1 MEAQLL
7 LAELRAELKAVRDA
21 SASARSA
28 SLERSR
34 TVEAELRQLAAA
46 AQAAGAQVV
55 AERETAAAEMD
66 ALLAKLASACT
77 AEEEMRRQAAQQLE
91 TEQER
96 HVARLQQMAARRMH
110 WQRLNDGWST
120 WRGQWAEV
128 ARHKRLLAQAKQR
141 CTELSEIMQKEAL
154 DERQRREKACQYDIA
169 EAERYELD
177 ARVVAAAE
185 ANRLAAAAEAVTQAK
200 RAEECKIAELTA
212 QLLTGGGRDYR
223 AVAWRHLKLAEAGC
237 ADIRWR
243 LAIVRSEA
251 AQEQLVPTEVVV
263 ELEQEPAVVEA
274 EGHAET
280 EAVAEA
286 EVEGSGSE
294 AEVEVEVETVAEAEA
309 EAEVEAEVEAE
320 TVVRMKLKVEVEAG
334 LNERLAADAH
344 SAPPPL
350 SAATAL
356 CLRATALC
364 LRVEDDA
371 AKSREEWR
379 AVSRAVAQETEEA
392 QEAEKAAEVEKAD
405 LAESAEKTEGAEGAL
420 DKTFDKAVSE
430 AAEETDEEWRAV
442 ALALSG
448 GAPNWVHAVA
458 EAARMYHAS
467 HGTALGEPQGVEL
480 ATELLRVVWKPELEQ
495 AVKVEEVK
503 QAVEVGD
510 VREVEEVQDAE
521 SEAKAEEVEDMEE
534 AGKVE
539 AAEAEEVEAVEGS
552 PDGASDE
559 AASEADTNK
568 ADEEVASEV
577 SDEPDDHADEEA
589 GSEAG
594 VADAAGHPPLLPLS
608 VLLPLLLLAR
618 HAARVPCVCV
628 AHVVLLLLLLLL
640 LLPELLR
647 AVLAARLGNR
657 APRDTAAA
665 ETASNCDEAQAY
677 RSPVTLRFAEREAVV
692 WTARDSSARILFV
705 AESRPFSP

>member
-200 RAEECKIAELTA
+200 RAEEGKIAELTA

-420 DKTFDKAVSE
+420 DKTFNKAVSE

-458 EAARMYHAS
+458 EAARMYHAR
-467 HGTALGEPQGVEL
+467 HGTAVGEPQGVEL

-495 AVKVEEVK
+495 AVK
-503 QAVEVGD
+503 
-510 VREVEEVQDAE
+510 VEEVQDAE

-577 SDEPDDHADEEA
+577 SDEPDDQADEEA

-594 VADAAGHPPLLPLS
+594 VAEATGHPPLLPLS

-647 AVLAARLGNR
+647 AVLAARVGNR

>member
-66 ALLAKLASACT
+66 ALLTKLASACT

-177 ARVVAAAE
+177 ARVVATAE

-200 RAEECKIAELTA
+200 RAEEGKIAELTA

-294 AEVEVEVETVAEAEA
+294 AEVDEAEVETVAEAEA

-344 SAPPPL
+344 STPPPL

-420 DKTFDKAVSE
+420 DKTFNKAVIE
-430 AAEETDEEWRAV
+430 AAEQTDEEWRAV

-458 EAARMYHAS
+458 EAARMYHAR
-467 HGTALGEPQGVEL
+467 HGTAVGEPQGVEL

-495 AVKVEEVK
+495 AVK
-503 QAVEVGD
+503 
-510 VREVEEVQDAE
+510 VEEVQDAE

-577 SDEPDDHADEEA
+577 SDEPDDQADEEA

>member
-66 ALLAKLASACT
+66 ALLTKLASACT

-294 AEVEVEVETVAEAEA
+294 AEVDEAEVETVAEAEA

-320 TVVRMKLKVEVEAG
+320 TVVRMKLKAEVEAE

-344 SAPPPL
+344 PAPPPL

-458 EAARMYHAS
+458 EAARMYHAR
-467 HGTALGEPQGVEL
+467 HGTAVGEPQGVEL

-495 AVKVEEVK
+495 AVK
-503 QAVEVGD
+503 
-510 VREVEEVQDAE
+510 VEEVQDAE

-577 SDEPDDHADEEA
+577 SDEPDDQADEEA

-594 VADAAGHPPLLPLS
+594 VAEATGHPPLLPLS